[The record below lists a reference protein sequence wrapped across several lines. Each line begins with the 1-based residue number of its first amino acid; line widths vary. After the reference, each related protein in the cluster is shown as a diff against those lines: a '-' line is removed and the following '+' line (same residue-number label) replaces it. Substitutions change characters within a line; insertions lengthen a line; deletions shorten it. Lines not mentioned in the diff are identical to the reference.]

1 MTKGTGTITHSPGL
15 IFKVKLP
22 SDLRKAKHMKM
33 NHLGVVSSSLS
44 HSDPVILAKAF
55 PLQMLSQLVP
65 EPILIKVYKTAGMT
79 TPPVH
84 GSQNQTTVLRLGD
97 SSQMALVVKNK
108 LPKQK

>member
-1 MTKGTGTITHSPGL
+1 
-15 IFKVKLP
+15 
-22 SDLRKAKHMKM
+22 
-33 NHLGVVSSSLS
+33 
-44 HSDPVILAKAF
+44 
-55 PLQMLSQLVP
+55 MLSQLVP

>member
-33 NHLGVVSSSLS
+33 NHLVVVSSSLS
-44 HSDPVILAKAF
+44 HSYPVILAKAF
-55 PLQMLSQLVP
+55 PLKLVP
-65 EPILIKVYKTAGMT
+65 EPVLIKVYKTAGMT

-108 LPKQK
+108 PPKQM